1 MACEAL
7 TMASIRLRLAEEGLD
22 AEWGA
27 STGTLISANKMIADG
42 LLAEQAQ

>member
-7 TMASIRLRLAEEGLD
+7 TMASIHLRLAEEGSD

-27 STGTLISANKMIADG
+27 STDTLILANKMIADG
-42 LLAEQAQ
+42 LLAEQA